1 MNYPKMIINY
11 LKPELSVYAAEA
23 LEIVLNQIPNDE
35 TDTLGQVIR
44 YAYNICSDEDDLGD
58 FLYEHGD
65 VSHDF
70 ADFAYIPN
78 VADELEKAIYNMLY
92 GIHDKIC
99 VYAVISVV
107 GEIHEDSKYREMA
120 MGLEEFIDN
129 RPADS
134 TNFFDFDNGDREY
147 VIEFITDY
155 KDVAL
160 KELDEDWVK
169 KMKGFGNSEYYAFRL
184 SGVYDLKADDWLKVN
199 SIGDLHGAD

>member
-23 LEIVLNQIPNDE
+23 LEIVLNGIPSDE

-44 YAYNICSDEDDLGD
+44 YAYNNCSDEDDLGD

-78 VADELEKAIYNMLY
+78 VADELEQALYNMLY
-92 GIHDKIC
+92 GI
-99 VYAVISVV
+99 YAVVSVV
-107 GEIHEDSKYREMA
+107 GEIHEDPKYREMA

-134 TNFFDFDNGDREY
+134 TNFLDFDNGDREY
-147 VIEFITDY
+147 VIELITDY
-155 KDVAL
+155 KHVAL

-184 SGVYDLKADDWLKVN
+184 SGVYDLEADDWLKVN

>member
-1 MNYPKMIINY
+1 MNYPQMIINY

-23 LEIVLNQIPNDE
+23 LEIVLNELPSDE

-44 YAYNICSDEDDLGD
+44 YAYNICCDEDDLGD

-78 VADELEKAIYNMLY
+78 VADELEKSLYNMLY

-99 VYAVISVV
+99 GYAVISVV
-107 GEIHEDSKYREMA
+107 GEIHEDPKYREMA
-120 MGLEEFIDN
+120 KGLEEFIDN

-134 TNFFDFDNGDREY
+134 TNFFDFDKGDRE
-147 VIEFITDY
+147 
-155 KDVAL
+155 
-160 KELDEDWVK
+160 
-169 KMKGFGNSEYYAFRL
+169 
-184 SGVYDLKADDWLKVN
+184 
-199 SIGDLHGAD
+199 

>member
-1 MNYPKMIINY
+1 MNYPQMIINY

-23 LEIVLNQIPNDE
+23 LEIVLNEIPSDE

-44 YAYNICSDEDDLGD
+44 YAYNICSDEYDLGD

-78 VADELEKAIYNMLY
+78 VADELEKALYNMRY
-92 GIHDKIC
+92 GIHNKIC
-99 VYAVISVV
+99 GYAVVSVV
-107 GEIHEDSKYREMA
+107 GEIHEELK
-120 MGLEEFIDN
+120 
-129 RPADS
+129 DS

-147 VIEFITDY
+147 VIELITDY
-155 KDVAL
+155 EDVAL
-160 KELDEDWVK
+160 KELDEDWLK

-184 SGVYDLKADDWLKVN
+184 SGVYNLETDDWLKVN
-199 SIGDLHGAD
+199 YIGDLHGAD

>member
-1 MNYPKMIINY
+1 MNYPKMIINF

-35 TDTLGQVIR
+35 TDTLCQVIR
-44 YAYNICSDEDDLGD
+44 YAYNICFDEDELGD
-58 FLYEHGD
+58 VLFDNDTSE
-65 VSHDF
+65 SF
-70 ADFAYIPN
+70 ANNAYIPN
-78 VADELEKAIYNMLY
+78 VSDELENALYNMLY
-92 GIHDKIC
+92 GIH
-99 VYAVISVV
+99 YAVVSVV
-107 GEIHEDSKYREMA
+107 GEIHEDPKYREMA

-129 RPADS
+129 RPTDS

-160 KELDEDWVK
+160 KELDEDWVR

>member
-1 MNYPKMIINY
+1 MNYPKMILDY
-11 LKPELSVYAAEA
+11 LKPKLDECAAEA
-23 LEIVLNQIPNDE
+23 LEIVLNELPSDE

-78 VADELEKAIYNMLY
+78 VADELEKALYNMLY
-92 GIHDKIC
+92 R
-99 VYAVISVV
+99 YAVVSVV
-107 GEIHEDSKYREMA
+107 GEIHEDPKYREMA

-129 RPADS
+129 RPAES

-155 KDVAL
+155 EDVAL
-160 KELDEDWVK
+160 KELDEDWLK

-199 SIGDLHGAD
+199 SIGGLHGAD

>member
-1 MNYPKMIINY
+1 MNYPQMIINY

-23 LEIVLNQIPNDE
+23 LEIVLHELPSDE
-35 TDTLGQVIR
+35 TDTLCQVIR
-44 YAYNICSDEDDLGD
+44 YAYNICSDEDELGD

-78 VADELEKAIYNMLY
+78 VADELEKSLYNMLY

-99 VYAVISVV
+99 GYAVISVV
-107 GEIHEDSKYREMA
+107 GEIHEDPKYREMA
-120 MGLEEFIDN
+120 KGLEEFIDN

-147 VIEFITDY
+147 VIELITDY
-155 KDVAL
+155 EDVAL
-160 KELDEDWVK
+160 KELEEDWLK
-169 KMKGFGNSEYYAFRL
+169 KMKDFGNSEYYAFRL

>member
-1 MNYPKMIINY
+1 MNYPQMIINY
-11 LKPELSVYAAEA
+11 LKPELSVYAVEA
-23 LEIVLNQIPNDE
+23 LEIVLNQLPNDE

-44 YAYNICSDEDDLGD
+44 YAYNICFDEDELGD
-58 FLYEHGD
+58 VLFDNDTSE
-65 VSHDF
+65 SF
-70 ADFAYIPN
+70 ANCAYIPN
-78 VADELEKAIYNMLY
+78 VADELEQALYNMLY
-92 GIHDKIC
+92 GG
-99 VYAVISVV
+99 YAVVSVV

>member
-1 MNYPKMIINY
+1 MNYPQMIINY

-23 LEIVLNQIPNDE
+23 LEIVLNQMPNDE
-35 TDTLGQVIR
+35 TDTIGQVIR

-78 VADELEKAIYNMLY
+78 VADELEKALYNMLY

-99 VYAVISVV
+99 GYAVVSVV
-107 GEIHEDSKYREMA
+107 GEIHEDPKYR
-120 MGLEEFIDN
+120 GLEEFIDN

-134 TNFFDFDNGDREY
+134 TNFFDFDNGDHEY
-147 VIEFITDY
+147 IIGLITDY

-184 SGVYDLKADDWLKVN
+184 SGVYDLESDDWLKVN